1 MTVVKDEIRAAIGKE
16 LAAAKEAHGPHHS
29 REEQFAVMLEEFE
42 EAKEELEAAEENLCA
57 MFRHIR
63 INHDKHAHEFALR
76 VADAAERLACEA
88 VQLAAV
94 AMKEVEQCRD
104 R

>member
-1 MTVVKDEIRAAIGKE
+1 MTVVKDEIRAAIDKE
-16 LAAAKEAHGPHHS
+16 LAAAKEVHGLHHS
-29 REEQFAVMLEEFE
+29 RAEQFAVMLEEFE
-42 EAKEELEAAEENLCA
+42 EAKEELEAAEKNLRI
-57 MFRHIR
+57 MFGHIR

-94 AMKEVEQCRD
+94 AKKEIEK
-104 R
+104 